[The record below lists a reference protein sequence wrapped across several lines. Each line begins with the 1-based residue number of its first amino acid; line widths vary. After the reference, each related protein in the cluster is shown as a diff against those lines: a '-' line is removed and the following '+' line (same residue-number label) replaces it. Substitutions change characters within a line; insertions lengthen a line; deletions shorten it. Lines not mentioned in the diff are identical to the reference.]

1 VYSYI
6 VCTQC
11 GFSKQREDYN
21 LDLQAPVKNIDNLNA
36 SLDNLFMSYEVIC
49 DYKCDECGQKVDIH
63 KHNKIKTLPVILSIP
78 LNRFEYNMI
87 KDEREKINDYFA
99 FPLELDMKNY
109 IDQSEVENNKDTEYE
124 LNAVIVHRGT
134 PFSGHF
140 FSYIRD
146 LVGEGNWDLEPLD
159 ELKKQPSY
167 VETKSETIEVKD
179 EIDNKDDKIAKS
191 KGQGKN
197 KNKKGK
203 QKMDKE
209 DEEYQKYNYD
219 DYEYPIEYKN
229 KDLSKGWFCFDDTS
243 IFPIRLGRLIKQFK
257 SSESAYVLF
266 YIKKGVQILKCNL
279 SSYLQDCNPL

>member
-6 VCTQC
+6 VCTEC
-11 GFSKQREDYN
+11 GHSKKREDYN
-21 LDLQAPVKNIDNLNA
+21 LDIQAPVKGIENLND
-36 SLDNLFMSYEVIC
+36 SLDNLFMSYDIIN
-49 DYKCDECGQKVDIH
+49 DYKCENCDKRVDIH

-99 FPLELDMKNY
+99 FPLELDMMRY
-109 IDQSEVENNKDTEYE
+109 IDLDELINNPETEYE
-124 LNAVIVHRGT
+124 LNAVVVHRGT

-146 LVGEGNWDLEPLD
+146 ITGDGNWDLKPLD

-167 VETKSETIEVKD
+167 VENTSTKPEE
-179 EIDNKDDKIAKS
+179 EAKEEEG
-191 KGQGKN
+191 KG
-197 KNKKGK
+197 KKGK
-203 QKMDKE
+203 GKKGKGNKKVDKD
-209 DEEYQKYNYD
+209 DEEYQKYNFD
-219 DYEYPIEYKN
+219 ECDYPIDYKN
-229 KDLSKGWFCFDDTS
+229 KDLAKGWFCFDDTS

-266 YIKKGVQILKCNL
+266 YIKKGVQVTKTTL
-279 SSYLQDCNPL
+279 SDYLQDCNLYIFII